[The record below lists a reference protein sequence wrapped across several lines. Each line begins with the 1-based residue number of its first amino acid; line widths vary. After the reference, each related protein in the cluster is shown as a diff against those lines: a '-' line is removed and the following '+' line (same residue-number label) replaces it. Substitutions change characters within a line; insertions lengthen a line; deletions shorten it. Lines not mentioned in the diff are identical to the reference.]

1 MRCKY
6 CKTELKAGNRVCPSC
21 GKANKEKDLAKSLKT
36 MQILVF
42 CLSGV
47 ILAGVLAAF
56 IYFGTTGSFLPGG
69 KDTTETT
76 DPTQAATQ
84 PTTTPTEPTEPRVP
98 PEGSYSVTVDELNT
112 AAGNKTFQENRDT
125 VVATMG
131 EHTLTN
137 RTLQVYYWDIAAGNS
152 YADLDTKKPLDMQ
165 FQDAN
170 TGKTW
175 QQFFVEEAID
185 TWQRDML
192 VLAMAKEAGFEM
204 PEVYASQFETLEEDM
219 KGTATSNNYSSLEA
233 LLESMLGRG
242 TTFEAYYEYLWNYF
256 LGSAYWQEY
265 TKNVEVDME
274 AVEAY
279 YEANKD
285 NLVLDSYFK
294 VTKESGKL
302 VDVRHIL
309 IKPKG
314 GTLSA
319 DGKTTTYSEDEWN
332 ACRDAAQAILDAWL
346 AGERTPDSFAKLA
359 TEKTEDPGSKSSGG
373 LYENVWKGMMVE
385 AFEDWCF
392 DETRKTGDYGLVKTS
407 YGYHIM
413 YFVDAEEGWIRLC
426 TEGAKAEKASQ
437 IMEEMV
443 EKATID
449 ISKEKIVL
457 ADLK

>member
-6 CKTELKAGNRVCPSC
+6 CKAELKAGSLICPEC
-21 GKANKEKDLAKSLKT
+21 GKTNKEKDLEKRLKV

-42 CLSGV
+42 CLSGI
-47 ILAGVLAAF
+47 ILACVLTAF

-69 KDTTETT
+69 EEPSETT
-76 DPTQAATQ
+76 APTQAT
-84 PTTTPTEPTEPRVP
+84 TEPTEPRVP
-98 PEGSYSVTVDELNT
+98 PEDSYSVTVDELNT
-112 AAGNKTFQENRDT
+112 ADGNKTFQDNRDT

-137 RTLQVYYWDIAAGNS
+137 RMLQVYYWDIAAGSS
-152 YADLDTKKPLDMQ
+152 YADLDSSKPLDMQ
-165 FQDAN
+165 IQDAS

-175 QQFFVEEAID
+175 QQYFVEEAIE

-192 VLAMAKEAGFEM
+192 VMEMANNASFEM

-219 KGTATSNNYSSLEA
+219 KGTATSNNYSSLDA

-242 TTFEAYYEYLWNYF
+242 TTFETYYEYLWNYF
-256 LGSAYWQEY
+256 LGSEYWQEY
-265 TKNVEVDME
+265 VKTVEVDME
-274 AVEAY
+274 QIEAY
-279 YEANKD
+279 YEANEGD
-285 NLVLDSYFK
+285 LILDSYFE
-294 VTKESGKL
+294 VTKESGNL

-309 IKPKG
+309 IQPKG
-314 GTLSA
+314 GTTSE
-319 DGKTTTYSEDEWN
+319 DGKTVTYSEAEWET
-332 ACRDAAQAILDAWL
+332 CRAEAQAILDAWL
-346 AGERTPDSFAKLA
+346 AGEQTEEAFAALA
-359 TEKTEDPGSKSSGG
+359 TEKTEDGGSKSTGG

-385 AFEDWCF
+385 EFEDWCF

-426 TEGAKAEKASQ
+426 TQGAQSEKASQ
-437 IMEEMV
+437 IIDQMV
-443 EKATID
+443 EQSVVD
-449 ISKEKIVL
+449 IEEDKIVL